1 MLNISIFDIIVN
13 KLYFYQKFYIVVL
26 FEIDKNLEL
35 YLYYTIF
42 FFYLVVNLKIKDN
55 KNLLFNKKEVV

>member
-1 MLNISIFDIIVN
+1 MPNISIFDIIVN